1 MEALH
6 CTFKKHMTDSLEVC
20 KDVSKSLTHGG
31 MSPVHQGYSPAHKE
45 KMMGR
50 QQQHLC
56 RLRENA
62 DVIFNSTRKWCQTRE
77 VGMHQQ
83 KQSFLRLVNKKLT
96 DLQRFFWRRQR
107 HDAPTGITTYTW
119 NAWCERVC
127 LHTCTIMMSWCH
139 LLQRVVGCL
148 CSVDRERELL
158 ERSADSGLSTAAG
171 VVCPLCSR
179 CLPLYFS
186 LV

>member
-1 MEALH
+1 MSA
-6 CTFKKHMTDSLEVC
+6 
-20 KDVSKSLTHGG
+20 LTHGG
-31 MSPVHQGYSPAHKE
+31 VSPVHQGYSPAHKE

-50 QQQHLC
+50 QQHLC
-56 RLRENA
+56 RRRENA
-62 DVIFNSTRKWCQTRE
+62 DVIFNSTRKWCQTQE
-77 VGMHQQ
+77 VGTYRQ

-107 HDAPTGITTYTW
+107 DDAPTGITTCTW
-119 NAWCERVC
+119 KVWCEPVC
-127 LHTCTIMMSWCH
+127 LHTCTTMMSWCH

-171 VVCPLCSR
+171 AVCPLCSC
-179 CLPLYFS
+179 CLPLHFS
-186 LV
+186 LL